1 MIKKSKGKE
10 YKLEFGL
17 SLRDK
22 VTLLL
27 KQSLLHDERSK
38 DIGMNINMLKKNKIN
53 NKLFYTKES
62 APIRC
67 FPLTKHY
74 IELFI

>member
-1 MIKKSKGKE
+1 MILGFLFAVSGRSWSNYNGEMIKKSKGKE

-38 DIGMNINMLKKNKIN
+38 DIERKI
-53 NKLFYTKES
+53 KLITS
-62 APIRC
+62 C
-67 FPLTKHY
+67 FIQRRVL
-74 IELFI
+74 L